1 MEDKII
7 RVETKANIDQ
17 QALDRLLMLVPAHQR
32 EDKRLIRFLAFRLK
46 IDGFDTT
53 KMFLSRQLIA
63 AERCRFRGD
72 LYDFLKDDEE
82 SKACRD
88 I

>member
-7 RVETKANIDQ
+7 RVETQATVDQ
-17 QALDRLLMLVPAHQR
+17 EALGRLLRLVSENQR
-32 EDKRLIRFLAFRLK
+32 NDARLIRFLTFRLQ

-53 KMFLSRQLIA
+53 KLYLSRKLIEI
-63 AERCRFRGD
+63 ERCRYRGD

-88 I
+88 A

>member
-17 QALDRLLMLVPAHQR
+17 QALDRLLMLVPARQR

-46 IDGFDTT
+46 IDGFDNASAFSSLPVFEKISLLTHRRW
-53 KMFLSRQLIA
+53 FLN
-63 AERCRFRGD
+63 
-72 LYDFLKDDEE
+72 
-82 SKACRD
+82 
-88 I
+88 

>member
-7 RVETKANIDQ
+7 RVETQASVDQ
-17 QALDRLLMLVPAHQR
+17 EALGRLLRLVSGGQR
-32 EDKRLIRFLAFRLK
+32 DDARLIRFLAFRLK
-46 IDGFDTT
+46 IDGFDAT
-53 KMFLSRQLIA
+53 KMFLSRKLIA
-63 AERCRFRGD
+63 VERCRFRGD